1 MGAQGIG
8 AAPKQSE
15 LVLLGCGRAN
25 LVVDASALRKLKEDK
40 EAEEK
45 LRALRGKEG
54 GAGVGV
60 PGPVARIALALKVSE
75 LLKGANKVRAP
86 LVKYLELW
94 INAPGSVPAV
104 AAGPSPSARSPRRWP
119 TASA

>member
-45 LRALRGKEG
+45 LKVEREDVRFTAR
-54 GAGVGV
+54 VGDAA
-60 PGPVARIALALKVSE
+60 PGCQH
-75 LLKGANKVRAP
+75 RAP
-86 LVKYLELW
+86 DHEGAARAHRERL
-94 INAPGSVPAV
+94 AAVPERHPLPRQCDATCEV
-104 AAGPSPSARSPRRWP
+104 RSLLRLRRHF
-119 TASA
+119 AI